1 MMKMPWENFG
11 KVLSEVV
18 GLMYYD
24 TDYESESELD
34 SPKLK
39 RQKRALYTPEEET
52 EVIRDQVLKSE
63 GFDIDFSNIRCEFNF
78 SPVDLLHGNKLT
90 KPPQIDGYLINMFC
104 NMAVDEFNKFYVA
117 LSPNSS
123 ASEALTQ
130 NLKSENQNLKENTE
144 RWRKEIAETRHVV
157 PYITVLITV
166 LIFLPL
172 NYFWILV
179 KCKAMAVLV
188 HRYTRDEEC
197 LESQK
202 CLVEEERKNNFLRHK
217 KRANKIY
224 KMVEDRKSTSGR
236 NKVALWLLN

>member
-144 RWRKEIAETRHVV
+144 RWRKEIAETR
-157 PYITVLITV
+157 
-166 LIFLPL
+166 
-172 NYFWILV
+172 
-179 KCKAMAVLV
+179 
-188 HRYTRDEEC
+188 YTRDEEC